1 MANLR
6 GHHTHG
12 TKGNKFARKRKLS
25 IDFNGL
31 EELTERINELQ
42 GDLEKIIGGAM
53 EKAGATVQADT
64 LKAIENPNLPAK
76 GKYSHG
82 ETKKSVVKD
91 VHVKW
96 GGSVG
101 EMPLG
106 FDKTV
111 EGAGGWLITGT
122 PKMSP
127 DRALSAIY
135 SDKRSS
141 RAYEQRIKKQIR
153 ADLEAALAELE
164 SGQ

>member
-12 TKGNKFARKRKLS
+12 TKGGKYARKRKLS

-42 GDLEKIIGGAM
+42 GDIEKIIGGAM

-82 ETKKSVVKD
+82 ETKRSVVKD
-91 VHVKW
+91 VRVRW
-96 GGSVG
+96 AS
-101 EMPLG
+101 
-106 FDKTV
+106 FTRD
-111 EGAGGWLITGT
+111 ITLF
-122 PKMSP
+122 
-127 DRALSAIY
+127 LS
-135 SDKRSS
+135 SQLLRTSS
-141 RAYEQRIKKQIR
+141 FPQ
-153 ADLEAALAELE
+153 
-164 SGQ
+164 